1 VSAYLY
7 KSARCGSGA
16 SARRLLGLAL
26 RLLRARADGRSTVCS
41 SFAEEYQKQW
51 ETIAPILPRHYV
63 TERRILYNRREIDE
77 WLMVRTSPLDV

>member
-1 VSAYLY
+1 V
-7 KSARCGSGA
+7 R
-16 SARRLLGLAL
+16 
-26 RLLRARADGRSTVCS
+26 S